1 MVVRVGFCR
10 MLCYNRDMKNILVI
24 AVAALLAGCFTSMT
38 SKTVKYPAPP
48 APIGCVLV
56 DAYDAGRPKDY
67 VKFHN
72 AGMYESLKIDVLFHN
87 PATMTWEAF
96 GIATLKGPGDTDTMK
111 HSTHLGGGL
120 RNLRYFAVKF
130 LDGKP
135 HEFSIDGAHNDLHL
149 YVK

>member
-1 MVVRVGFCR
+1 
-10 MLCYNRDMKNILVI
+10 MKNILAI
-24 AVAALLAGCFTSMT
+24 AVAALLAGCFTSST
-38 SKTVKYPAPP
+38 SNRVEYPAPA
-48 APIGCVLV
+48 APVGYVLV
-56 DAYDAGRPKDY
+56 DAYSAGRPKDY

-72 AGMYESLKIDVLFHN
+72 AGMYESLKADVVFHN
-87 PATMTWEAF
+87 PATMAWEAF

>member
-1 MVVRVGFCR
+1 
-10 MLCYNRDMKNILVI
+10 MKNILSI
-24 AVAALLAGCFTSMT
+24 AVAALLAGCFTSST
-38 SKTVKYPAPP
+38 SNRVEYPAPTTP
-48 APIGCVLV
+48 AGYVLI
-56 DAYDAGRPKDY
+56 DAYSAGRPKDY

-72 AGMYESLKIDVLFHN
+72 VGMYESLKADVMFHN

-96 GIATLKGPGDTDTMK
+96 GIATLKGTGDTDTMK

-135 HEFSIDGAHNDLHL
+135 HEFSIGGAHNDLHL